1 MEKNKIT
8 KAVLGRL
15 PRYLTFLKGFSEG
28 EEQYVSATRIAK
40 ELSLGEVQV
49 RKDLGVVC
57 GKGRPKLGY
66 EIPELI
72 KSIEVCLGQNK
83 TTLAVLV
90 GAGKLGKAL
99 LEYDGFEKFGVRVAA
114 AFDCN
119 ETPLRL
125 ASGVEILPVSR
136 FSEFCRENEVRI
148 GIITVGEGSA
158 QSVCDEMVANGI
170 TAIWNFAPC
179 KISVPEGVIFL
190 QENLALSLAYLNNKL
205 LEQNRKENDI

>member
-40 ELSLGEVQV
+40 ELALGEVQV

-72 KSIEVCLGQNK
+72 KSLEACLGQNK

-99 LEYDGFEKFGVRVAA
+99 LEYDGFEKFGVHIAA

-119 ETPLRL
+119 EEPLRL
-125 ASGVEILPVSR
+125 ASGLEILPVSQ
-136 FSEFCRENEVRI
+136 FSDFCRENDVKI